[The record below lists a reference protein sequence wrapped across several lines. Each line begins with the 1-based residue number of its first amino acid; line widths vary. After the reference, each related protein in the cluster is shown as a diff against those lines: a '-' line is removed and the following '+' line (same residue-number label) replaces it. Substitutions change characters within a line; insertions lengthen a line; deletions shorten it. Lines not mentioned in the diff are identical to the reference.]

1 MRVRTSRRRGR
12 TPFAVC
18 RSAIDAPTLARDWAE
33 KAPCKPNGD
42 ASPKPAMR
50 SRMSSHPEGAVNM
63 KAGRVPGV
71 MYRVGGTSMVV
82 VVVEMGT
89 GGG

>member
-18 RSAIDAPTLARDWAE
+18 RKATDAPTLASDWAE
-33 KAPCKPNGD
+33 KAPRKPSGD

-50 SRMSSHPEGAVNM
+50 SRMSSHPEGAVEM
-63 KAGRVPGV
+63 KAGSVSGV
-71 MYRVGGTSMVV
+71 RYREGGTRCRWWLRWAPRV
-82 VVVEMGT
+82 
-89 GGG
+89 